1 MSKPLYN
8 SRIVNTYI
16 KLIKRKYSY
25 INIGD
30 LLGFAGMKPYEVADQ
45 GHWFTQEQINLFHDR
60 LQKLTGNND
69 IAREAG
75 RFAASP
81 EAIGVM
87 RQYVLGL
94 VGPARAYDKVG
105 IASTKFTR
113 SARYESRKIA
123 DNKVEV
129 TVTPNDGVREE
140 PFQCANRTGFFEA
153 VSMIFNYELPRI
165 DHPECMFA
173 GGKVCRYSISWKNN
187 LSSAWRRA
195 RNAAGLLA
203 FVLVCLTLLVD
214 LWIAVGIILPLAIVF
229 VLLLTLIAEHLEK
242 TEMKTT
248 LDNLWSSSDQLLDQI
263 NLNYN
268 NALMANEVGQAISR
282 QTNIDDILANVVQ
295 ILEKRLDYDRGMI
308 LLTNRD
314 KDKLVFRAGF
324 GYNDEHFALLK
335 KTSFHLN
342 RPESRG
348 AFVVALREQRP
359 LLINDVNEIE
369 GDLSPHSLAFVNK
382 LGAQS
387 FICCPIICE
396 DEKLGILAVD
406 HLKSKRPLL
415 QSDMSLLMGI
425 APMIGISI
433 RNADL
438 IDARGRQFRSILRV
452 MAASIDARDPLTAG
466 HSEKVTEYALGICS
480 ELGLSG
486 EHRELIRVSALLHD
500 YGKIGVPDAIL
511 KKNGML
517 TDDEY
522 EIVKAHS
529 SKTREILEQV
539 SFEGVFSKVPEIAG
553 SHHEKIDGSGY
564 PQGLKGKAIPLGARI
579 IAVADFFE
587 AITAKRHYR
596 DPMNI
601 EDAFKLLREGGGK
614 HFDRRLVEALISYYN
629 KTYACNAPQAVSWN

>member
-8 SRIVNTYI
+8 SRIIDTYI

-30 LLGFAGMKPYEVADQ
+30 LLNYAGMKPYEVADQ
-45 GHWFTQEQINLFHDR
+45 GHWFTQEQINFFHER
-60 LQKLTGNND
+60 LRKLTGNAD

-75 RFAASP
+75 RYAASP

-87 RQYVLGL
+87 RQYILGL
-94 VGPARAYDKVG
+94 VGPSKAYEMFGK
-105 IASTKFTR
+105 ASTKFTR
-113 SARYESRKIA
+113 SSRYESRKI
-123 DNKVEV
+123 DGDKIEV
-129 TVTPNDGVREE
+129 TATPFEDVREE
-140 PFQCANRTGFFEA
+140 PFQCANRTGFLEA
-153 VSMIFNYELPRI
+153 ASIIFKHEIPHI
-165 DHPECMFA
+165 EHPECIFK
-173 GGKVCRYSISWKNN
+173 GDKVCRYIINWKKNV
-187 LSSAWRRA
+187 SSTWFRA
-195 RNAAGLLA
+195 RNIVVLLLSFTIVITL
-203 FVLVCLTLLVD
+203 FVNVWSVVQILLPFSV
-214 LWIAVGIILPLAIVF
+214 VV
-229 VLLLTLIAEHLEK
+229 VLLLTLIAELIEK
-242 TEMKTT
+242 NEMKTS
-248 LDNLWSSSDQLLDQI
+248 LDNLWNSSDQLLEQI
-263 NLNYN
+263 NMNYN

-382 LGAQS
+382 LGSQS

-425 APMIGISI
+425 APVIGISI

-438 IDARGRQFRSILRV
+438 IDARGRQFRSILKV

-466 HSEKVTEYALGICS
+466 HSEKVTEYAIGICS

-486 EHRELIRVSALLHD
+486 EHREVIRVSALLHD

-511 KKNGML
+511 KKNGIL

-539 SFEGVFSKVPEIAG
+539 SFEGVFSMVPEIAG

-564 PQGLKGKAIPLGARI
+564 PNGLKGKAIPLGARI

-596 DPMNI
+596 DPMTI
-601 EDAFKLLREGGGK
+601 EEAFHLLREGGGR

-629 KTYACNAPQAVSWN
+629 KTYACDTPQAVSWK